1 MVEEQPNLAQE
12 DNHIKEESKKP
23 VMKKARLLGAGFDR
37 MKPLPCANLA
47 PSSDQK
53 PSLQTLTEESLR
65 TSKLI
70 TSQLATSIDV

>member
-23 VMKKARLLGAGFDR
+23 VMKKARLLGVGFDR
-37 MKPLPCANLA
+37 MKPLPFADLA

-70 TSQLATSIDV
+70 TSQLATSIDF